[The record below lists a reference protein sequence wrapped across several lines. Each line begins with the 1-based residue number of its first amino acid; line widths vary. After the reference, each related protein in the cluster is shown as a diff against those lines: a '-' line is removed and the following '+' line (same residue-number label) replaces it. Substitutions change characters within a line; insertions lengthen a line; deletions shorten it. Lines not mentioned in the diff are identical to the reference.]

1 MQAKKWFSIG
11 LAVTM
16 LSSVALVGCGSKD
29 DSNTADNSGSTSK
42 DEQVINLALSDEIP
56 SLDISKATD
65 NIAFRVLGQI
75 NEGLTRVD
83 KNGKA
88 QPGVAKDW
96 KVSEDGLTY
105 TFNLRDDAKWS
116 DGTPVTAGD
125 FEYSWKRTLDPKTAS
140 QYAFMVAWVKGGEA
154 YNSGK
159 GTADEVG
166 VKAKDDKTLVVTL
179 DHPVPFFAEQMAFPL
194 FFPQKKDFVEKQ
206 ADKNGAD
213 ADKVLTDGPFKMTE
227 WVHEQSATLVKNDN
241 YWDKA
246 NVKLEKV
253 NYQVV
258 KDSGALENLYQ
269 AGQLDRIGLV
279 RDQVDRYK
287 DTPEY
292 TVIPELTNGYF
303 QYNEKNKLFTNAKV
317 RKALTY
323 AVDGD
328 QYADI
333 VYHNGTSGATGFV
346 PTGTSNGNGGDFRK
360 DQGDLLKRKENA
372 SKAKDLLAEGL
383 KELGMSSFPATKLLS
398 DDGDVSKKASE
409 FIKEQWRQNL
419 GIDVEVENVPFKLRL
434 KRTTDRDYDIVVS
447 LWGADY
453 NDPMTFLD
461 MWITGGDFNE
471 NGYSNPKYDDLIH
484 SAQKEPDSKKRMSY
498 LYDAE
503 KILMEDMPVGPIF
516 FRASSGVAQQYIKGW
531 QNNMSAPDYDLK
543 GVYIEGKKK

>member
-1 MQAKKWFSIG
+1 MKTKKWLGIG

-16 LSSVALVGCGSKD
+16 LSSVALAGCGNSTDSASGDSKG
-29 DSNTADNSGSTSK
+29 N
-42 DEQVINLALSDEIP
+42 DEQVINLALSDEVP
-56 SLDISKATD
+56 TLDVSKATD
-65 NIAFRVLGQI
+65 NLAFRMLGQV
-75 NEGLTRVD
+75 NEGLTRLD
-83 KNGKA
+83 KDGKA
-88 QPGVAKDW
+88 APGVAKDW
-96 KVSEDGLTY
+96 KVSADGLTY

-116 DGTPVTAGD
+116 DGSAVTAKD

-140 QYAFMVAWVKGGEA
+140 QYAFMVGWVKGGNA
-154 YNSGK
+154 FNSGK
-159 GTADEVG
+159 GSVDEVG
-166 VKAKDDKTLVVTL
+166 VKAKDDKTLEVTL
-179 DHPVPFFAEQMAFPL
+179 DKPVPFFAEQMSFPL
-194 FFPQKKDFVEKQ
+194 FFPQKKEYVEAQGTKY
-206 ADKNGAD
+206 GAD
-213 ADKVLTDGPFKMTE
+213 ADKVLSNGPFKMTE

-287 DTPEY
+287 GTPEY
-292 TVIPELTNGYF
+292 VVIPELTNGYI
-303 QYNEKNKLFTNAKV
+303 QYNEKVKALTSPKV

-323 AVDGD
+323 AIDGD

-333 VYHNGTSGATGFV
+333 VYHNGTAGATGFV

-360 DQGDLLKRKENA
+360 DNGDLLKRKENTA
-372 SKAKDLLAEGL
+372 KAKDLLAEGL
-383 KELGMSSFPATKLLS
+383 KEVGLTELPKIKLLS

-409 FIKEQWRQNL
+409 FLKEQWRQNL
-419 GIDVEVENVPFKLRL
+419 GVDIEVENVPFKLRL
-434 KRTTDRDYDIVVS
+434 QRTTARDYDMVVS

-461 MWITGGDFNE
+461 MWITDGDFNE
-471 NGYSNPKYDDLIH
+471 NGYSNSKYDELIS
-484 SAQKEPDSKKRMSY
+484 SAQKEADSKKRMQY

-503 KILMEDMPVGPIF
+503 KLLMEDMPVGPIF
-516 FRASSGVAQQYIKGW
+516 FRASSGVSRPYVKGW
-531 QNNMSAPDYDLK
+531 QTSMSAPDYDLK
-543 GVYIEGKKK
+543 GVYIEGKSNK

>member
-16 LSSVALVGCGSKD
+16 LSSVALVGCGNN
-29 DSNTADNSGSTSK
+29 DSSSGDSSSSGGSK
-42 DEQVINLALSDEIP
+42 DEQVINLALGDEIP
-56 SLDISKATD
+56 SLDVSKATD

-75 NEGLTRVD
+75 DEGLTRVD

-96 KVSEDGLTY
+96 QVSSDGLTY

-140 QYAFMVAWVKGGEA
+140 QYAFMVAWVKGGDA
-154 YNSGK
+154 YNQGK

-166 VKAKDDKTLVVTL
+166 VKAKDDHTLVVTL

-206 ADKNGAD
+206 GDKNGAD
-213 ADKVLTDGPFKMTE
+213 ADKVISNGPFKLTD
-227 WVHEQSATLVKNDN
+227 WTHEQSATLVKSDN

-258 KDSGALENLYQ
+258 KDSGALENLYES
-269 AGQLDRIGLV
+269 GQLDRIGLV

-287 DTPEY
+287 DKPEY
-292 TVIPELTNGYF
+292 VVIPELTNGYF
-303 QYNEKNKLFTNAKV
+303 QFNEKNKVFTNANI
-317 RKALTY
+317 RKAFTY

-360 DQGDLLKRKENA
+360 DNGDLINRKENGP
-372 SKAKDLLAEGL
+372 KAKEFLAQGL
-383 KELGMSSFPATKLLS
+383 KELGLTELPHLKLLS

-419 GIDVEVENVPFKLRL
+419 GVDVEIENVPFKLRL
-434 KRTTDRDYDIVVS
+434 QRTTARDYDMVVS

-471 NGYSNPKYDDLIH
+471 NGYSNPKYDALIK
-484 SAQKEPDSKKRMSY
+484 SAQTEPDAKKRMSY

-503 KILMEDMPVGPIF
+503 KILMQDMPVGPIF
-516 FRASSGVAQQYIKGW
+516 FRASSGVSRQYIKGW
-531 QNNMSAPDYDLK
+531 QNNVSAPDYDLK
-543 GVYIEGKKK
+543 GVYIEGKNK